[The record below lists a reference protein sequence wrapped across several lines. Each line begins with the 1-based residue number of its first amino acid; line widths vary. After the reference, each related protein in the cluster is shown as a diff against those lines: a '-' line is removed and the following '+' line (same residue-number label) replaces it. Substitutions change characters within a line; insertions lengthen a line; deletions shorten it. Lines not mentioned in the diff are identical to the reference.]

1 MAPMDDVSRKTLSR
15 RTVLRGTLG
24 VAVSAVI
31 AACTRTARP
40 RAGATPTSTPGTS
53 TPTSTGTAMPSCVVR
68 PSLTE
73 GPYFVDEKLNRSD
86 IRSDPSDGSVSEG
99 VPLRIV
105 MNVSSVDG
113 SSCTALAGALV
124 DIWHCDA
131 NGVYSD
137 VASEGSAGKKFLR
150 GYQATDANGRA
161 EFKTI
166 YPGWYRGRAV
176 HIHFKIRAPA
186 GSSRSYEFTSQL
198 FFDDALSDRVYGGA
212 PYRSEGE
219 RDKRNNSDSIYRSG
233 GDKLLLALAPEGS
246 GYAGTFDIG
255 LQAG

>member
-1 MAPMDDVSRKTLSR
+1 MGPMSDPLRKTLSR
-15 RTVLRGTLG
+15 RTILRGTLG

-31 AACTRTARP
+31 AACTRTTRP
-40 RAGATPTSTPGTS
+40 RAGAKPTATTTS
-53 TPTSTGTAMPSCVVR
+53 TPTATGTAMPSCIVR

-86 IRSDPSDGSVSEG
+86 IRTDPSDGSVSEG
-99 VPLRIV
+99 VPLRIM
-105 MNVSSVDG
+105 MNVSGVAG

-166 YPGWYRGRAV
+166 YPGWYRSRAV

-198 FFDDALSDRVYGGA
+198 FFDDALSDRVYASA

-219 RDKRNNSDSIYRSG
+219 RDQRNSNDSIYRSG
-233 GDKLLLALAPEGS
+233 GDKLLLGLSPEGT

-255 LQAG
+255 LQMS

>member
-1 MAPMDDVSRKTLSR
+1 MRNAH
-15 RTVLRGTLG
+15 
-24 VAVSAVI
+24 
-31 AACTRTARP
+31 P
-40 RAGATPTSTPGTS
+40 RAGATPTSTPATS
-53 TPTSTGTAMPSCVVR
+53 TPTSTGTATPSCVVR
-68 PSLTE
+68 PELTE

-86 IRSDPSDGSVSEG
+86 IRTDPSDGSVSGG

-105 MNVSSVDG
+105 MNVSRVDG
-113 SSCTALAGALV
+113 SSCTPLVGALV

-131 NGVYSD
+131 RGVYSD
-137 VASEGSAGKKFLR
+137 VPSEGSSGKKFLR
-150 GYQATDANGRA
+150 GYQATDANGRV

-166 YPGWYRGRAV
+166 YPGWYQGRAV

-198 FFDDALSDRVYGGA
+198 FFDDALSDRVYASA

-219 RDKRNNSDSIYRSG
+219 RDQRNTTDGIFRNG
-233 GDKLLLALAPEGS
+233 GDELLLALTSEGT

-255 LQAG
+255 LDVS

>member
-1 MAPMDDVSRKTLSR
+1 MGPMIDRSRKTLSR

-31 AACTRTARP
+31 AACTRTVRP
-40 RAGATPTSTPGTS
+40 RAGATPTPTLTS
-53 TPTSTGTAMPSCVVR
+53 TPASTATAMPSCIVR

-86 IRSDPSDGSVSEG
+86 IRSDPSDGSVSPG

-105 MNVSSVDG
+105 MNVGSVDG
-113 SSCTALAGALV
+113 SSCTTLAGALV

-131 NGVYSD
+131 AGVYSG

-161 EFKTI
+161 EFRTI

-198 FFDDALSDRVYGGA
+198 FFDDALSDRVYA
-212 PYRSEGE
+212 NVPYRSEGG
-219 RDKRNNSDSIYRSG
+219 RDVRNTDDGIYRSD

-255 LQAG
+255 LRMD